1 MALHQPFGKDFD
13 HPSASP
19 DRPEVSVKFRPTQA
33 RYVFDAAEP
42 NSLDILPKTEA
53 QELAADTLAAE
64 GFWPDSLPPR
74 PGPGRFPTTAHR
86 GRRTAFPRRSCHV
99 HPLFGRSPS
108 IWGSASSF
116 HGPVRCSAEGSS
128 EHGCPLHA
136 PAAVTRNPR
145 GRRTYVATGRR
156 YPPAP
161 NKKAPATG
169 AGA

>member
-99 HPLFGRSPS
+99 HPLSDVVPQSGGVHLPS
-108 IWGSASSF
+108 TAQYDVQRRG
-116 HGPVRCSAEGSS
+116 HPNTV
-128 EHGCPLHA
+128 A
-136 PAAVTRNPR
+136 PSTLRPR
-145 GRRTYVATGRR
+145 
-156 YPPAP
+156 
-161 NKKAPATG
+161 
-169 AGA
+169 